1 MTIEELHLDIDFV
14 EWFKE
19 QNYNINDFS
28 FRTVNLMHFAYIS
41 GYSKGMYEGFR
52 LAHDYDL

>member
-1 MTIEELHLDIDFV
+1 MTIEELHLNIDFV

-19 QNYNINDFS
+19 NNFNIDDFS
-28 FRTVNLMHFAYIS
+28 LRAINLLHLAYIS
-41 GYSKGMYEGFR
+41 GYDKGLDQGLK